1 MTLLLVWNFIQRFWI
16 PLAVAAAF
24 AFVMAWHFNAVR
36 VAVKKNDI
44 QWVAKNKANADAWI
58 AKVREADDI
67 THAKEIKFSNAVATI
82 NANRSKELN
91 DAKITLNSALA
102 RVAAGNLVLFD
113 NGPTSI
119 NANAGKTET
128 ETTPRVGDNA
138 TGYRLSDRTTAL
150 LVGQAIK
157 ANEVV
162 QESNAVKALLLET
175 YTTCSR

>member
-1 MTLLLVWNFIQRFWI
+1 M
-16 PLAVAAAF
+16 AGAF

-58 AKVREADDI
+58 IRVREADEA
-67 THAKEIKFSNAVATI
+67 TYAKEIKFSNAVATI
-82 NANRSKELN
+82 NANRSKEIN

-128 ETTPRVGDNA
+128 ETAPRMGDNA

-175 YTTCSR
+175 YTACSR